1 MLVVWATYV
10 LLQRPKLSA
19 VCDWLSWL
27 TCVPVDQS
35 QTADSLGRWHSTYV
49 IRHPNTKYCRKRGP
63 LPTVTNIQ
71 LLNEGHGSSLLW
83 ILHTKAVVLYIVYQQ
98 NPKVLVSKVGN
109 FSTVQTSRLHR
120 KIMAK
125 MRKDVY
131 YSSTKMGTHLLK
143 LIYSSYNTHVFIG
156 HENIIHRQQP

>member
-1 MLVVWATYV
+1 MAMVASEV
-10 LLQRPKLSA
+10 LMSKL
-19 VCDWLSWL
+19 
-27 TCVPVDQS
+27 
-35 QTADSLGRWHSTYV
+35 R
-49 IRHPNTKYCRKRGP
+49 
-63 LPTVTNIQ
+63 NI
-71 LLNEGHGSSLLW
+71 
-83 ILHTKAVVLYIVYQQ
+83 
-98 NPKVLVSKVGN
+98 P
-109 FSTVQTSRLHR
+109 TVQTSRIHR